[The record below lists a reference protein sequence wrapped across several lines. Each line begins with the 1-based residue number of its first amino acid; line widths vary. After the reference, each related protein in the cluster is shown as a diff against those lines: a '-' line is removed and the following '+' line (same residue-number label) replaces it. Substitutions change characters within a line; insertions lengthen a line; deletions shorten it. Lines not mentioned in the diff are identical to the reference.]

1 MALANVAWIL
11 AATGNRVL
19 VIDWDLEA
27 PGLHRY
33 FLPFL
38 SDPNF
43 VESPGLL
50 EIFEDYVRLIQ
61 EPTTNWP
68 PGLTDPLYLADVRR
82 HAVPLN
88 YDFPDAACLH
98 VLAAGAQNE
107 TYARR
112 LQEFNWRRF
121 YNGYNGAEF
130 LKKFGAICR
139 EYYDHILIDS
149 RTGVADTAGITT
161 VELPDQVVL
170 CFTYNRQSVEGVAAV
185 GKTLVLNRKSFR
197 KILPVP
203 MRVLTD
209 SKGID
214 RARDFARGHIA
225 FLLKKYPPRHVDSY
239 WENAEIG
246 HYADYGF
253 AETLAAFAEIPGRR
267 QGLLADMLWLTA
279 ELTDSSDQPVLP
291 RVAEKTRQ
299 RVLRGF
305 MFADP
310 IRAKLAEIIS
320 ADLDA
325 SPVAALRELI
335 AQLKN
340 EETGDEELWKEIA
353 AGAMKLAQGS
363 GAMALPEEALAATE
377 EAVAVYR
384 ELAAARPDAHLP
396 ELAMSLNNLGNR
408 LSDLGRREDALAA
421 TEEALTVY
429 RELAAARPDAFKPDL
444 ATSLNNLGNALSGLG
459 RREDALHATEEAVT
473 VYRELA
479 AARPHIFKANLAM
492 SLNNLGNRLSALGRR
507 EGALQATEES
517 VALRRE
523 LAAARPDAFKPD
535 LAMSLNN
542 LGAMLNALGRR
553 EDALAATEEAV
564 ALRRELAAARPDAFK
579 LDLAGGLNN
588 LGVSLSDLGRR
599 EDALPATE
607 EAVTLHRELAAARPE
622 AFKPDLAMSLT
633 NLGIRLNA
641 LGRCEDAL
649 AATEEAVA
657 LRRELAAA
665 RPDAFKPD
673 LAKSLNSLGAILY
686 ALGRREDALAATEEA
701 VALRRELAAARPDAF
716 KPDLASALNNLGAIL
731 HALGRREDALAAT
744 EEAVALRRELAAAR
758 PDAFLAD
765 LAMSLSNLA
774 DCHDERGNA
783 EVAIRYDSEA
793 IATMSGPFLALPTA
807 HANMMMLYIRD
818 YRTRCE
824 KLGVEP
830 DAELLEPIDEVFQAL
845 QAPRPSAGRSP
856 MSAEATMA
864 ATAVAAV
871 VPYLVEAGKEG
882 AKTLGKEAAA
892 GAVRVLAWL
901 RGKLTPGGQAAL
913 ARLEQTPDDADRQ
926 AALRVALKDL
936 LADEQTLKDNLA
948 KLLDTIPKAA
958 IDQNLVQQGDH
969 NRAAQIAGDSNKV
982 DIR

>member
-1 MALANVAWIL
+1 MSCSGVITTFYSFKGGTGRTMALANVAWIL

-535 LAMSLNN
+535 LA
-542 LGAMLNALGRR
+542 
-553 EDALAATEEAV
+553 
-564 ALRRELAAARPDAFK
+564 
-579 LDLAGGLNN
+579 
-588 LGVSLSDLGRR
+588 
-599 EDALPATE
+599 
-607 EAVTLHRELAAARPE
+607 
-622 AFKPDLAMSLT
+622 
-633 NLGIRLNA
+633 
-641 LGRCEDAL
+641 
-649 AATEEAVA
+649 
-657 LRRELAAA
+657 
-665 RPDAFKPD
+665 
-673 LAKSLNSLGAILY
+673 KSLNSLGAILY